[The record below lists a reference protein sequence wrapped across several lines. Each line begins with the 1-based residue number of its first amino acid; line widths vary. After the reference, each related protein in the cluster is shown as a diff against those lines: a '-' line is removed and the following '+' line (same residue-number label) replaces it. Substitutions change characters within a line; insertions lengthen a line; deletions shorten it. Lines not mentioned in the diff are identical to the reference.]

1 MPKAIRIHQ
10 TGGPEVLV
18 WEEVAVGEPGPG
30 QARVRQHAAGLNF
43 IDIYQRNGLYPVTL
57 PSVLGLEG
65 AGVVEAIGA
74 GVSEVAPGDRVAYA
88 GPPIGAYA
96 EVRLMPADR
105 LVRLPDAISFETAA
119 AMMLKGMTA
128 EYLIRRTFKVE
139 PGMTVLFHAAAGGV
153 GLIACQWLR
162 ALGATVIGTVGSDE
176 KAARA
181 LAHGCAHAII
191 YTRENFVARV
201 KELTSGRGVPVVYD
215 SVGQDTYLGSLDCLA
230 PRGIYVNFG
239 NASGPIPAIE
249 PQLLSQ
255 KGSLYLTRPSL
266 NHYIAQRAELLAS
279 TRELFAVVVSGQVQI
294 SIVQQFPLAEAAAAH
309 RALESR
315 QTTGSTVLLP

>member
-1 MPKAIRIHQ
+1 
-10 TGGPEVLV
+10 
-18 WEEVAVGEPGPG
+18 
-30 QARVRQHAAGLNF
+30 
-43 IDIYQRNGLYPVTL
+43 
-57 PSVLGLEG
+57 
-65 AGVVEAIGA
+65 
-74 GVSEVAPGDRVAYA
+74 
-88 GPPIGAYA
+88 
-96 EVRLMPADR
+96 
-105 LVRLPDAISFETAA
+105 
-119 AMMLKGMTA
+119 MTA

>member
-201 KELTSGRGVPVVYD
+201 KELTSGRGVPVVSD

-249 PQLLSQ
+249 PLLLSQ

-279 TRELFAVVVSGQVQI
+279 TRELFAVVVSGQVKI
-294 SIVQQFPLAEAAAAH
+294 SIGQRFPLAEAAAAH

-315 QTTGSTVLLP
+315 QTTGSTLLLP